1 MTKKQNTFEK
11 SVKPFYHNSKEFHH
25 GSRECNIIY
34 SPDQILSSKSQ
45 FSVAETKQVK
55 NLFGFELLCD
65 DLSKSVK
72 EAENFRSKNQKIMH
86 SFPDSLIE
94 KGIKSYVTETNTR
107 ELFVLHKISS
117 KIGFAISTYS
127 ALKEGA
133 IVAEYVGERKP
144 SYIKIFDTT
153 YLTLN
158 NDGTNI
164 DAKDYGNVARFFHHC
179 PSDHTD
185 KQVMTANLA
194 ILPWQVSETLTK
206 IFFIT
211 IRHIKAFEPLCWDY
225 NDKYAFDHDVELLNA
240 ETYLPITELHNEL

>member
-11 SVKPFYHNSKEFHH
+11 SVKPFYHSSK
-25 GSRECNIIY
+25 ECNIIY
-34 SPDQILSSKSQ
+34 SSSQIVSSKSQ
-45 FSVAETKQVK
+45 FSFLTTKQVK
-55 NLFGFELLCD
+55 NNFGFKLLCD
-65 DLSKSVK
+65 ELSKSVR
-72 EAENFRSKNQKIMH
+72 EAENFRFKQKITH
-86 SFPDSLIE
+86 SFPKSLTE
-94 KGIKSYVTETNTR
+94 KGMKSYGTETNTR
-107 ELFVLHKISS
+107 DLFIVHKVSA

-127 ALKEGA
+127 ALKEGV

-144 SYIKIFDTT
+144 SDIKIFDTT
-153 YLTLN
+153 YLALN

-194 ILPWQVSETLTK
+194 ILPWSVSETLTK

-211 IRHIKAFEPLCWDY
+211 IRDIKAFEPLCWNY

-240 ETYLPITELHNEL
+240 ETYLPITEFKNEL